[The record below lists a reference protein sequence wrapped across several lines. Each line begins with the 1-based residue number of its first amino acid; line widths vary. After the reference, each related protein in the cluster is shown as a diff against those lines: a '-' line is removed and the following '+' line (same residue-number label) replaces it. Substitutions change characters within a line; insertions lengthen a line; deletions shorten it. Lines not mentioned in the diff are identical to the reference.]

1 MFIIIIQVDQY
12 RFNRG
17 SLINAG
23 FKEIMSSDHMIDY
36 IAMHDVDL
44 LPLNPSLNY
53 HYPPNACVNHIA
65 APHLHP
71 RYHYASF
78 VGGILLITK
87 YVITFHSYNV
97 LFHSHIYN

>member
-1 MFIIIIQVDQY
+1 
-12 RFNRG
+12 
-17 SLINAG
+17 
-23 FKEIMSSDHMIDY
+23 MIDY

-44 LPLNPSLNY
+44 FPLNPALDY
-53 HYPPNACVNHIA
+53 HYPPTGHVNHIA

-87 YVITFHSYNV
+87 YVIYFLILNNMLINLAS
-97 LFHSHIYN
+97 L